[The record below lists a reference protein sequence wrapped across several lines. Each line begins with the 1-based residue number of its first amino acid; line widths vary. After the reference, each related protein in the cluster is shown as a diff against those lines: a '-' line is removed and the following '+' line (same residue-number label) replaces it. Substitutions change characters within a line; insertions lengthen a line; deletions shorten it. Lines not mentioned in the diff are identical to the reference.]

1 MRLILI
7 YLMLSFLSLA
17 YAEAQ
22 TIPDAEFKWTDN
34 KACLSLGPNTKVF
47 LKVEQD
53 PVLSEFNKPAFD
65 QFIEHLIKDLDLD
78 KTQEGILKLKILFAQ
93 DKSLC
98 VSQVGTRSIQLNTA
112 QVNEINNRFSEIH
125 EFELGRQRD
134 RPVDCL
140 GILYIEV
147 LKGALVSTRNVNFGF
162 N

>member
-1 MRLILI
+1 MKLILI
-7 YLMLSFLSLA
+7 YLMLIILPLVSS
-17 YAEAQ
+17 EAQ
-22 TIPDAEFKWTDN
+22 TIPDPEFEWTN
-34 KACLSLGPNTKVF
+34 NEACLSLDPNTNVF

-53 PVLSEFNKPAFD
+53 PFLSEFNKLAFD
-65 QFIEHLIKDLDLD
+65 QFIEHLVNDLDLD
-78 KTQEGILKLKILFAQ
+78 KTQDGFVKLKVLFAQ
-93 DKSLC
+93 GQSLC
-98 VSQVGTRSIQLNTA
+98 VSQVGTKSIQLNTA

-147 LKGALVSTRNVNFGF
+147 LKGVLVSTRNVNFGF

>member
-7 YLMLSFLSLA
+7 YLMLIILPLVS
-17 YAEAQ
+17 AEAQ
-22 TIPDAEFKWTDN
+22 T
-34 KACLSLGPNTKVF
+34 
-47 LKVEQD
+47 
-53 PVLSEFNKPAFD
+53 
-65 QFIEHLIKDLDLD
+65 
-78 KTQEGILKLKILFAQ
+78 
-93 DKSLC
+93 
-98 VSQVGTRSIQLNTA
+98 IQLNTA